1 MKKFLKI
8 LGFIIATFFNPLF
21 PLEYYIYI
29 RIFHPERI
37 GEWCSKHARLLSI
50 LERVGGSSGYCSDSS
65 SSSNF
70 SHYGIDSTGQIY
82 DYCNNNYVGNV
93 KGNSIFNNNGH
104 EVVKFEDDGRGYN
117 YSEGRYT
124 LKRENDG
131 NVRDYAT
138 GKTVGKMEGNEFRS
152 YNRF

>member
-29 RIFHPERI
+29 RIFRPEKYHA
-37 GEWCSKHARLLSI
+37 WCIRYVTRFSDI
-50 LERVGGSSGYCSDSS
+50 SSGGGGGYCDDSS
-65 SSSNF
+65 DF
-70 SHYGIDSTGQIY
+70 EHYGIDSTGQIY
-82 DYCNNNYVGNV
+82 DYCNNHYTGKVE
-93 KGNSIFNNNGH
+93 GNSIFNNNGH
-104 EVVKFEDDGRGYN
+104 EVVKFENDGRGYN

-124 LKRENDG
+124 LKKDSDG
-131 NVRDYAT
+131 TVRDYAT
-138 GKTVGKMEGNEFRS
+138 GKTIGKMEGNEFRS